1 MYEAEQMSKQ
11 KLQEE
16 MALLKDDYNSKV
28 HAIEEHYHAEEDT
41 VAGRGQDMVSVTP
54 TEGSSI
60 SVLNTASAEVSRM
73 ITLVIS
79 IIITQLISL
88 QDSFPCRPLSIN
100 QSLTTA

>member
-60 SVLNTASAEVSRM
+60 SVVNTASAEVRM